1 MAGASPSKPYV
12 ASGAYIDRMS
22 DYCGRCAYRV
32 TERSSPKACP
42 FNALYWHYLT
52 RHRARFGRHPRMAVI
67 YKGWD
72 ARPAGRSTGD
82 PDHRRNPAGPAG
94 GGRPV

>member
-1 MAGASPSKPYV
+1 MVSSFLWPS
-12 ASGAYIDRMS
+12 SAYIDRMS
-22 DYCGRCAYRV
+22 DYCGSCAYRV
-32 TERSSPKACP
+32 TERSGPKACP

-72 ARPAGRSTGD
+72 ARPAADQQAILTTAETLLARLAAGD
-82 PDHRRNPAGPAG
+82 P
-94 GGRPV
+94 V